1 MHSDNTPHTAS
12 DPGVENSAD
21 SETAMRPETAEL
33 CFTPARE
40 LARALRAR
48 EVSATE
54 VVRAL
59 ACGMHPLADGSD
71 MGGSLRNP
79 ASFCNV
85 VGFRPSPGRVPS
97 WPVADGWFTMA
108 VQGPLAR
115 SVDDVALLLSVL
127 AGPIR
132 AARSPWASPAQTSP
146 NCRSG
151 SRAGCGWRGRRTWGE
166 CWVSDRDGIVQW
178 PCSSGASRSSVFSMK
193 IRGAVLE
200 RIGAPAPY
208 VESTPLVV
216 DELDLG
222 EPGPGEIL
230 VRIEAAGLCHSD
242 LSVVDGNRVRP
253 VPMLL
258 GHEAAGRIERI
269 GPGGSD
275 LRVGQRV
282 VMTFLPRCGDCEG
295 CATNGRTPCVP
306 GSVANNAGELLGGG
320 RRLLRGGETIQHHL
334 GVSGFATHAVV
345 DRRSVVPVDDDVPPE
360 IASVLGCAVLTGG
373 GALLNSAKPGQGDR
387 IMVVGLGGVGMA
399 AVLVAASLRKDLG
412 SEVIAVDTLPERL
425 SLATELGAT
434 QVYTPVQLAERGI
447 VAEVVVEAA
456 GNVRAFETAVAAT
469 AAGGTTVT
477 VGLPNPEARASISP
491 LGLVAQGRSIVG
503 SYLGS
508 AVPSRDIPEYVRMW
522 REGRLPV
529 ERLVSSRIRL
539 GDINHAM
546 DELAAGHGLRQV
558 IVFD

>member
-1 MHSDNTPHTAS
+1 
-12 DPGVENSAD
+12 
-21 SETAMRPETAEL
+21 
-33 CFTPARE
+33 
-40 LARALRAR
+40 
-48 EVSATE
+48 
-54 VVRAL
+54 
-59 ACGMHPLADGSD
+59 
-71 MGGSLRNP
+71 
-79 ASFCNV
+79 
-85 VGFRPSPGRVPS
+85 
-97 WPVADGWFTMA
+97 
-108 VQGPLAR
+108 
-115 SVDDVALLLSVL
+115 
-127 AGPIR
+127 
-132 AARSPWASPAQTSP
+132 
-146 NCRSG
+146 
-151 SRAGCGWRGRRTWGE
+151 
-166 CWVSDRDGIVQW
+166 
-178 PCSSGASRSSVFSMK
+178 MK

-208 VESTPLVV
+208 AESTPLVI

-258 GHEAAGRIERI
+258 GHEAAGRVEQI
-269 GPGGSD
+269 GPGDCD
-275 LRVGQRV
+275 LRIGQRV
-282 VMTFLPRCGDCEG
+282 VMTFLPRCGECEG

-320 RRLLRGGETIQHHL
+320 RRLLRGGETVQHHL

-360 IASVLGCAVLTGG
+360 VAAILGCAVLTGG
-373 GALLNSAKPGQGDR
+373 GALLNSAKPGPGDR

-399 AVLVAASLRKDLG
+399 AVLVAASLREDLG
-412 SEVIAVDTLPERL
+412 SEVIAVDTLPEKL
-425 SLATELGAT
+425 ALATELGAT
-434 QVYTPVQLAERGI
+434 QVYTPAQLAEQGI

-508 AVPSRDIPEYVRMW
+508 AVPARDIPEYVRMW

-529 ERLVSSRIRL
+529 ERLVSSRLRL
-539 GDINHAM
+539 EDINHAM